1 MKMGLSERQL
11 IAWQERLSARLAGMI
26 SEPGN
31 YAWPEMVHAVQEGQ
45 TLYHELRTVETELGR
60 SLECDY
66 FPSRLSQLE
75 TRMLDAR
82 ASARGLSMEALFQ
95 EEHLEHI
102 SNSSEQLE
110 KLAVEAGTTVKDLIF
125 RGAEAVAEGR
135 IKKKPGPPK
144 GRRQKSQSEG
154 PWTPQL
160 LKAEMQRLQVTFE
173 KLGSMMTPPCGRPS
187 VYKWIQNGI
196 PTDRQEQITKAMEV
210 FERERASS
218 SQEE

>member
-1 MKMGLSERQL
+1 
-11 IAWQERLSARLAGMI
+11 MI

-31 YAWPEMVHAVQEGQ
+31 YSWPEMLHAVQEGQ
-45 TLYHELRTVETELGR
+45 TLYHELRSTETEMGC
-60 SLECDY
+60 SLERDY

-82 ASARGLSMEALFQ
+82 ARARGVSMEALYQ
-95 EEHLEHI
+95 EGLLEQI
-102 SNSSEQLE
+102 SNEAEQLE
-110 KLAVEAGTTVKDLIF
+110 RLAMEAGTTVMDLLF

-135 IKKKPGPPK
+135 IRKKPGPLK
-144 GRRQKSQSEG
+144 GSRQKSKSEG

-160 LKAEMQRLQVTFE
+160 LKAEMNRLQVTFE

-196 PTDRQEQITKAMEV
+196 PADRQEQITKAMEIC
-210 FERERASS
+210 ERERA
-218 SQEE
+218 QGEG

>member
-1 MKMGLSERQL
+1 MTMGLSERQL
-11 IAWQERLSARLAGMI
+11 IAWQERMSVRLAGMI

-82 ASARGLSMEALFQ
+82 ARARGMSMDALFQ

-102 SNSSEQLE
+102 SNTAEHLE
-110 KLAVEAGTTVKDLIF
+110 RLAVEAGTTVKDLLF

-135 IKKKPGPPK
+135 IRKKPGPAK
-144 GRRQKSQSEG
+144 GSRQKSKSEG

-160 LKAEMQRLQVTFE
+160 LKAEMSRLQVTFE

-196 PTDRQEQITKAMEV
+196 PADRQDQITRAMEIC
-210 FERERASS
+210 EREK
-218 SQEE
+218 SQS